1 MTACKTLKISSRRYL
16 GSKYKLLPF
25 IKGVVEAECTG
36 VNIIADI
43 FSGTGVVASAFP
55 GKKVI
60 TNDILY
66 SNYICNFAWFSPEP
80 YDQEKIGEMIAG
92 YNQLDIDE
100 ENYMTENFAD
110 TFFSRKDCS
119 RIGFIREDI
128 ENAYKEGRI
137 NERERAIL
145 ITSLLYAMDKIA
157 NTCGHYDAYRKGAS
171 FDKTL
176 ELFLPQPPKDNN
188 RNNRCFNKDANE
200 LVREIEADL
209 VYIDPPYNSRQYCD
223 TYHLLENVARWEK
236 PKVEGVARKMDR
248 TALKS
253 DYCTSNAA
261 KAFEDLVDHI
271 HARYIIL
278 SYNNMAE
285 KGNDRSNAKIS
296 DEDIMRILGKK
307 GKVKIFSEDYKAFTT
322 GKSRIS
328 DNQERLFFCQ
338 CDETPREIVQSPLN
352 YTGGKYKLLPQILP
366 LFPEDI
372 GLFVDLFCG
381 GCNVGINQKSS
392 RAVFNDRDHR
402 LISLYQTLQQTEERG
417 VFSYIEKTIAHYC
430 LSRTAEYGYD
440 RYGCSSNS
448 GLGKYNKE
456 KYLQLRE
463 DFNKKDPADKDYYLM
478 MYVLIL
484 FSFNNQIR
492 FNQSGEFNLPVGKRD
507 FNSRMEK
514 KLSKFIRRIHNMDYT
529 FTNLDFRDFPLE
541 ELEADSFIYADP
553 PYLITCATY
562 NERSGWGEQDERDL
576 LEFLD
581 RADRRG
587 IRFALS
593 NVMKSKGKTNSIL
606 MDWAKEN
613 KGRYR
618 VIHLDYDYG
627 NSNYQTKNKGG
638 KADEVLIVNYRPPR
652 KKKQKK

>member
-1 MTACKTLKISSRRYL
+1 MAACKTLKISSRRYL

-25 IKGVVEAECTG
+25 IKKVVEAECTG

-55 GKKVI
+55 GKKII

-80 YDQEKIGEMIAG
+80 YDPDKVAKGIER

-100 ENYMTENFAD
+100 DNYMTENFAD
-110 TFFSRKDCS
+110 TFFSRKDCAK
-119 RIGFIREDI
+119 IGFIREDI
-128 ENAYKEGRI
+128 EKKYQEGQI
-137 NERERAIL
+137 NERERAIF
-145 ITSLLYAMDKIA
+145 ITALLYGMDKIA
-157 NTCGHYDAYRKGAS
+157 NTCGHYDAYRKGVS
-171 FDKTL
+171 FDKVL
-176 ELFLPQPPKDNN
+176 ELSLPQPPEGNN
-188 RNNRCFNKDANE
+188 RNNRCFNKDANQ

-271 HARYIIL
+271 HAKYIIL

-296 DEDIMRILGKK
+296 DKDIMRILGKK

-322 GKSRIS
+322 GKSQIQ

-338 CDETPREIVQSPLN
+338 CKEEPKEIIQSPLN
-352 YTGGKYKLLPQILP
+352 YIGGKYKLLPQILP
-366 LFPEDI
+366 LFPKDT
-372 GLFVDLFCG
+372 GLFVDLLCG

-392 RAVFNDRDHR
+392 RVIFNDRDEK
-402 LISLYQTLQQTEERG
+402 LTALYETFKQMDEEDI
-417 VFSYIEKTIAHYC
+417 FSYIEKTIAHYC
-430 LSRTAEYGYD
+430 LSRTGEYGYD

-456 KYLQLRE
+456 KYLQMRE
-463 DFNKKDPADKDYYLM
+463 DFNKKSPSDPDYYLM
-478 MYVLIL
+478 MYVLII

-492 FNQSGEFNLPVGKRD
+492 FNQAGEFNLPVGKRD
-507 FNSRMEK
+507 FNPRMEK
-514 KLSKFIRRIHNMDYT
+514 KLFKFIRRIHNMDYT
-529 FTNLDFRDFPLE
+529 FTNMDFRDFPLDS
-541 ELEADSFIYADP
+541 LEKDSFIYADP

-562 NERSGWGEQDERDL
+562 NERDGWGES
-576 LEFLD
+576 
-581 RADRRG
+581 G
-587 IRFALS
+587 C
-593 NVMKSKGKTNSIL
+593 G
-606 MDWAKEN
+606 W
-613 KGRYR
+613 
-618 VIHLDYDYG
+618 
-627 NSNYQTKNKGG
+627 
-638 KADEVLIVNYRPPR
+638 
-652 KKKQKK
+652 